1 MILSASRRT
10 DIPNYYSEWF
20 LNRIKEGYLYV
31 RNPFHARQIS
41 KITISPEVVDCI
53 VFWTKNP
60 EPMFARLGEL
70 GAYPYYFQFTLTGF
84 GRDIESHIPHKK
96 KVMIPVF
103 RTLSDKIGRERVIWR
118 YDPIL
123 FTDQYNPQYHLRAFE
138 QIAKELYGY
147 TSRCVI
153 SFADTYAKNK
163 KSMEALGAFSLTE
176 QDLTAFAG
184 EIAQIAAGYNIKTAS
199 CAEAADLSSCGIE
212 HGCCIDKEFIEN
224 ITGCRIRAGK
234 DRNQRSECGCIV
246 SIDVGAYNTCRNGCR
261 YCYANDSPERVSN
274 TCRLYDAHSPLL
286 CGSITKDDRIT
297 ERDVTSWK
305 ESQLTLWDL

>member
-1 MILSASRRT
+1 
-10 DIPNYYSEWF
+10 
-20 LNRIKEGYLYV
+20 
-31 RNPFHARQIS
+31 
-41 KITISPEVVDCI
+41 
-53 VFWTKNP
+53 
-60 EPMFARLGEL
+60 
-70 GAYPYYFQFTLTGF
+70 
-84 GRDIESHIPHKK
+84 
-96 KVMIPVF
+96 
-103 RTLSDKIGRERVIWR
+103 
-118 YDPIL
+118 
-123 FTDQYNPQYHLRAFE
+123 
-138 QIAKELYGY
+138 
-147 TSRCVI
+147 
-153 SFADTYAKNK
+153 
-163 KSMEALGAFSLTE
+163 MEALGAFSLTE

-234 DRNQRSECGCIV
+234 DRNQRSECGCIE